1 MNVNGL
7 LNYPVWEL
15 DVLGGGFWIALMAVV
30 HVYIA
35 HFAIGG
41 GLFIVL
47 TETKG
52 HRENSPAILD
62 YARMHAGFFLVLTA
76 VFGAI
81 TGVGIWFVISVLSP
95 QGASALIHYFFFGWA
110 TEWAFFLG
118 EIVTLF
124 VYYYTFGRMEK
135 KTHLGVGWVYFIFAW
150 LSLFVVNGI
159 ITYMLT
165 PGDWLSTRGFW
176 DGFFNPTFWP
186 SLVFRTAMAFMLAG
200 LFGYVSALAVSASD
214 LRENLL
220 RYCSKWLLAPLPVVL
235 GAGWWYITALP
246 AAQREMIT
254 GISPETIRFL
264 EMFLWIS
271 PVIFTAGILMAF
283 RVSLPVKRVL
293 AGLLVVIGLAYMG
306 SFEFV
311 REAGRRPYL
320 IHGYL
325 YSNAA
330 HVQAAD
336 DIRKTGVLKAARW
349 ARHQDITPENR
360 MEAGRDLFKF
370 LCSACHSVGGPMH
383 DILPLTEKFSLY
395 GMTAMLNG
403 MGKINTYMP
412 PFLGN
417 MAERDALAAYIVAG
431 LHGRSPEKATAD
443 IGKLPVE
450 VPPFDVDTDEF
461 ILLAWNAKGMHCV
474 SDADR
479 YFSFAAPGNDIHA
492 VLIRRG
498 ETPERMTDG
507 ITLQYRMDE
516 AFTNPAAHSDFWKH
530 ARTLVGKDLDP
541 GEGLFGKRV
550 ADTLDYDD
558 ASGAYVARGVPVMPY
573 AEDGRFMPYPLMTV
587 SAVDDGGNILAE
599 TKIPVPV
606 STEMSCR
613 LCHGGGWRMDGRAGL
628 SDETAENILAV
639 HDRMNKTEL
648 LKSARSG
655 NSVGCQS
662 CHREGA
668 PQLNLSAALHG
679 FHANYLT
686 DQGPAACASCH
697 PGRPEGITRA
707 YRGIH
712 RTVGLDCTNCHGEMA
727 DHALSLL
734 VAEQQA
740 GKASAGKMMARLTP
754 MTMESVGEIRP
765 RKPWANEPDCLTCHR
780 NFQPPEALDAFN
792 SWTASTED
800 LYRMRTGGAGLMCA
814 ACHGSPHALYP
825 ADNPFGNDRDNIPP
839 VQYQGMPYPMG
850 ANRNCKVCH
859 TRDMTDEMHHPNSL
873 GMFRNVW

>member
-1 MNVNGL
+1 MNVNAL
-7 LNYPVWEL
+7 LHYPVWEL

-95 QGASALIHYFFFGWA
+95 QGASTLIHYFFFGWA

-124 VYYYTFGRMEK
+124 VYYHTFGRMEK
-135 KTHLGVGWVYFIFAW
+135 KTHLGVGWLYFILAW

-159 ITYMLT
+159 ITFMLA
-165 PGDWLSTRGFW
+165 PGEWLVTRGFW

-200 LFGYVSALAVSASD
+200 LFGYVTALAVSASD

-220 RYCSKWLLAPLPVVL
+220 RYCSKWLLLPLPVIL
-235 GAGWWYITALP
+235 GAGWWYVTALP
-246 AAQREMIT
+246 DAQQEMILN
-254 GISPETIRFL
+254 ISPETIRFL
-264 EMFLWIS
+264 KVFLWIS
-271 PVIFTAGILMAF
+271 PVIFAAGILMAF
-283 RVSLPVKRVL
+283 RVSLPVKRVI

-325 YSNAA
+325 YANAA
-330 HVQAAD
+330 SAQAAD
-336 DIRKTGVLKAARW
+336 EIRKTGVLAAARW
-349 ARHQDITPENR
+349 SKYQEITPENR

-383 DILPLTEKFSLY
+383 DIRPLSEKFSLY

-403 MGKINTYMP
+403 MGRVSTYMP

-417 MAERDALAAYIVAG
+417 TAERDALAAYIVTG
-431 LHGRSPEKATAD
+431 LNGRAPDNAAAD
-443 IGKLPVE
+443 IDKLPVE
-450 VPPFDVDTDEF
+450 IPPFNGDTDEF
-461 ILLAWNAKGMHCV
+461 VLLAWNALGMRCV

-479 YFSFAAPGNDIHA
+479 YFSFTAPGNDIHA
-492 VLIRRG
+492 LLIRRG
-498 ETPERMTDG
+498 EAPERITDG
-507 ITLQYRMDE
+507 VTLKYQVD
-516 AFTNPAAHSDFWKH
+516 AGFDNPAAHSDFWRYAK
-530 ARTLVGKDLDP
+530 ALTGKDLAVNT
-541 GEGLFGKRV
+541 GLFGKQV
-550 ADTLDYDD
+550 TGTLDLDD
-558 ASGAYVARGVPVMPY
+558 SSGTYAARGVPVMPY
-573 AEDGRFMPYPLMTV
+573 TRDGTFMPYPLMTV
-587 SAVDDGGNILAE
+587 SAVDNGGKVLAE
-599 TKIPVPV
+599 TRIPVPV

-613 LCHGGGWRMDGRAGL
+613 LCHGGGWRMDGKAGL
-628 SDETAENILAV
+628 SDETAEDILAV
-639 HDRMNKTEL
+639 HDRMNRTGL
-648 LKSARSG
+648 LSLARGG
-655 NSVGCQS
+655 NPVACQS
-662 CHREGA
+662 CHDEGKDH
-668 PQLNLSAALHG
+668 LNLSAAIHG
-679 FHANYLT
+679 FHAAYLT
-686 DQGPAACASCH
+686 DQGPEACASCH
-697 PGRPEGITRA
+697 PGRPEGVTRA

-734 VAEQQA
+734 IAEQRA
-740 GKASAGKMMARLTP
+740 GKAPAGKMMSLLTP
-754 MTMESVGEIRP
+754 VTVGSVEEIQP
-765 RKPWANEPDCLTCHR
+765 RKPWVNAPDCLTCHV

-792 SWTASTED
+792 HWTASAAD
-800 LYRMRTGGAGLMCA
+800 LYRSRTGGGGLMCA

-850 ANRNCKVCH
+850 ANKNCKVCH
-859 TRDMTDEMHHPNSL
+859 TRDMADEMHHPNSL
-873 GMFRNVW
+873 TMFRNVW